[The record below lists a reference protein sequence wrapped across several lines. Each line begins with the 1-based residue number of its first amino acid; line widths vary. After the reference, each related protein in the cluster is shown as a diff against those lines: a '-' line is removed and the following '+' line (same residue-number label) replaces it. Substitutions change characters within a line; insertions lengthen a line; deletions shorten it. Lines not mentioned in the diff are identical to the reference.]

1 MSRNDYTKF
10 SNPRKFEANAVENQN
25 GVAKVEE
32 PVEPKVETQEV
43 PEPIVGVVVNCKKL
57 NVREEPHIE
66 SDVLCVI
73 NNGDEVAVDI
83 FETTEEFYKVCTEA
97 GVEGF
102 CMKKYIEVE

>member
-1 MSRNDYTKF
+1 MSKNDYTKF
-10 SNPRKFEANAVENQN
+10 SNPRKMEQKPVENQN
-25 GVAKVEE
+25 VVTKVEE
-32 PVEPKVETQEV
+32 PVEQKVETPVV
-43 PEPIVGVVVNCKKL
+43 PEPAKGVVVYCKKL

-73 NNGDEVAVDI
+73 NNGDEVTVDI

>member
-1 MSRNDYTKF
+1 MSKNDYTKF
-10 SNPRKFEANAVENQN
+10 SNPRKMEQKPVENQN
-25 GVAKVEE
+25 GVTKVEE
-32 PVEPKVETQEV
+32 PVEPKVETPEV

-66 SDVLCVI
+66 ADVLCVI
-73 NNGDEVAVDI
+73 EAGCEVTVDI